1 MPTYPLTRLAALA
14 TAGYAG
20 FALAQPE
27 HLHRLLPADVTPRE
41 SRRLAMTYAG
51 RDLPI
56 SLLGVLGPTS
66 AVPVALG
73 LRLAGDLTD
82 AATLG
87 STTSGAARA
96 KVLAATIGWGA
107 LNAAAYTRDR
117 RRRSPVEALLS
128 AVTP

>member
-1 MPTYPLTRLAALA
+1 MPAFPRTRLAALA

-20 FALAQPE
+20 YALAQPE

-41 SRRLAMTYAG
+41 SRRLAFTYAG

-56 SLLGVLGPTS
+56 SLLGALGPAP

-87 STTSGAARA
+87 STTTGSART
-96 KVLAATIGWGA
+96 KVLAATLGWGA
-107 LNAAAYTRDR
+107 VNLVAFAADR
-117 RRRSPVEALLS
+117 RR
-128 AVTP
+128 